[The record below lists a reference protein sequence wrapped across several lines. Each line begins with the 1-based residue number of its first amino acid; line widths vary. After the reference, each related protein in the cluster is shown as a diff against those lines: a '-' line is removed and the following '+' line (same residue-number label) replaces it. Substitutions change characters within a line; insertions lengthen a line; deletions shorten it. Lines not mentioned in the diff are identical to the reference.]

1 MKILIWD
8 MFELHNTGGPSGY
21 VYNIHSYL
29 TQNPN
34 PNIFFLSKE
43 ISVQSSNNK
52 PVINNKYDD
61 PPKRNI
67 LKWSWHSLLQTIN
80 HTPYIKSFLTKTL
93 DYTYR
98 IYRIKWDN
106 LKNRIN
112 VDEYDYIHFHF
123 LIHIIQFRNTFPNY
137 RGKTILT
144 SHSPCPWTDELIDAD
159 KSLRFLR
166 YFLYRKECKLYNCAD
181 YLMFP
186 CPQAKEPYEHN
197 KKIKATLDKL
207 NDRTFYTPT
216 SILTESNK
224 TVHNLSRQDYNI
236 PESAFIIAYFGRHNK
251 IKGFDIFRDIVSK
264 ALEAHPNLY
273 VLCAGSGEISSLRH
287 PRWIELGFVSNVKDI
302 MPLCD
307 LYVLPNRETYFDL
320 VVIEALRAGLV
331 LNVSLTGGNKYFKT
345 LPTSEINGIYYFDIN
360 KLEQAL
366 HNISSLYELKEKKP
380 EEFKK
385 LKMDNKSL
393 FLNHFTLQKYI
404 EVYTNNI
411 SSLH

>member
-1 MKILIWD
+1 
-8 MFELHNTGGPSGY
+8 
-21 VYNIHSYL
+21 
-29 TQNPN
+29 
-34 PNIFFLSKE
+34 
-43 ISVQSSNNK
+43 
-52 PVINNKYDD
+52 
-61 PPKRNI
+61 
-67 LKWSWHSLLQTIN
+67 
-80 HTPYIKSFLTKTL
+80 
-93 DYTYR
+93 
-98 IYRIKWDN
+98 
-106 LKNRIN
+106 
-112 VDEYDYIHFHF
+112 
-123 LIHIIQFRNTFPNY
+123 
-137 RGKTILT
+137 
-144 SHSPCPWTDELIDAD
+144 
-159 KSLRFLR
+159 
-166 YFLYRKECKLYNCAD
+166 
-181 YLMFP
+181 MFP

-264 ALEAHPNLY
+264 ALEANPNLY

-345 LPTSEINGIYYFDIN
+345 LPTSGINGIYYFDIN
-360 KLEQAL
+360 
-366 HNISSLYELKEKKP
+366 
-380 EEFKK
+380 
-385 LKMDNKSL
+385 
-393 FLNHFTLQKYI
+393 
-404 EVYTNNI
+404 
-411 SSLH
+411 